1 MMISYEC
8 PQKNLYKKY
17 IWLIYFWISII
28 SNISKLFIDSR
39 YSEINNKINQ
49 INQLAR
55 ESFEEIGLELKQ
67 RLKCDIES
75 MFDMLMQCEE
85 DPSVYTDKDLKLN
98 DNKKIANEKREKIFF
113 IIVSMLFAK

>member
-1 MMISYEC
+1 MISYEC
-8 PQKNLYKKY
+8 PQKNFKY
-17 IWLIYFWISII
+17 IWFIYFWISII